1 MSSDEQILRD
11 AFKAFDG
18 DGSGSVDL
26 KELREVVKV
35 YFELMQEQFDD
46 KKVTALA
53 EVCSNSLAHGPNRPN
68 AGAHRY
74 RGFIIMKKTNYSIGL
89 EVCVCTI
96 I

>member
-53 EVCSNSLAHGPNRPN
+53 EK
-68 AGAHRY
+68 
-74 RGFIIMKKTNYSIGL
+74 IMKAVDKGGDGKITL
-89 EVCVCTI
+89 EEFI
-96 I
+96 KAFK